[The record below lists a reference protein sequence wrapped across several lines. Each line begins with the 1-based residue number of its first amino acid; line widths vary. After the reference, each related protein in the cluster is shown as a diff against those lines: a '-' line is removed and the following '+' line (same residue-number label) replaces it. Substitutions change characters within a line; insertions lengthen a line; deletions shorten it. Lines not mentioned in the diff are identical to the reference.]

1 MIKVTKDVIN
11 ECANN
16 LMFELSKGQDDVI
29 YSEFDTILAQID
41 FLKGIQGVDDAEPRT
56 FPYSEHQKIRRE
68 DKPSKPIKAEVEL
81 KNSNTKLGTQI
92 KLPKVVGNSN
102 DKVEE

>member
-11 ECANN
+11 ECAKN

-41 FLKGIQGVDDAEPRT
+41 FLKSMMPNLGPSPIRNIRKSGGKISLLSRLR
-56 FPYSEHQKIRRE
+56 QK
-68 DKPSKPIKAEVEL
+68 
-81 KNSNTKLGTQI
+81 SN
-92 KLPKVVGNSN
+92 
-102 DKVEE
+102 

>member
-11 ECANN
+11 ECAKN

-41 FLKGIQGVDDAEPRT
+41 FL
-56 FPYSEHQKIRRE
+56 
-68 DKPSKPIKAEVEL
+68 
-81 KNSNTKLGTQI
+81 
-92 KLPKVVGNSN
+92 
-102 DKVEE
+102 

>member
-11 ECANN
+11 ECAKN
-16 LMFELSKGQDDVI
+16 LMFDLSKGQDDVI

-56 FPYSEHQKIRRE
+56 FPIRNIRKSGGKISLLSLLRQK
-68 DKPSKPIKAEVEL
+68 
-81 KNSNTKLGTQI
+81 SN
-92 KLPKVVGNSN
+92 
-102 DKVEE
+102 